1 MPLFEP
7 SSQVSPPITFP
18 SPQTVVQTVIFP
30 GLQVKPASSV
40 QVDEQPSPEVEPP
53 SSHYSFEIKMP
64 SPHDPGQIVVTVGV
78 P

>member
-30 GLQVKPASSV
+30 GVQVKPGSIV
-40 QVDEQPSPEVEPP
+40 QVDEQPSPEAELP
-53 SSHYSFEIKMP
+53 SSQNSFEIK
-64 SPHDPGQIVVTVGV
+64 
-78 P
+78 

>member
-7 SSQVSPPITFP
+7 SSQVSPPLTAP
-18 SPQTVVQTVIFP
+18 SPQTVVQTVKFP
-30 GLQVKPASSV
+30 GLQVKPGSSV
-40 QVDEQPSPEVEPP
+40 HVDEQPSPESAPP

-64 SPHDPGQIVVTVGV
+64 SPHYPGQIVVTFGV